1 MERIFVVR
9 LSAAGSVFDIRR
21 SRAEKKICE
30 ADHFTMIL
38 RCPVNHLICAK
49 RFVGIKMRQNAM
61 TIFWCCEIKS
71 VYAGNLDNALFCRIS
86 MVVDVAGA
94 VVRQRLHPL
103 VEARSKEKTT
113 KIFKSWVERILF
125 GLICSPSPLD
135 SDNMKL
141 NYLHKWLLLLRSLY
155 PHECSTKKKCD
166 ASSCQ

>member
-1 MERIFVVR
+1 MWSRPFHNDFTVSRQSSDLCKKVR
-9 LSAAGSVFDIRR
+9 WHKNAT
-21 SRAEKKICE
+21 K
-30 ADHFTMIL
+30 
-38 RCPVNHLICAK
+38 
-49 RFVGIKMRQNAM
+49 AM

-71 VYAGNLDNALFCRIS
+71 VYSGNLDNALFCRIS

-155 PHECSTKKKCD
+155 PHECSTTKKMRCLLMPIIWIGD
-166 ASSCQ
+166 RRMTTDWILFNFERAYIGI